1 MANPREWD
9 DDLEDDESEW
19 GLGVYTAVAPVEPDG
34 ERLTRLAESK
44 RWAQRTWDA
53 IQRNLRDR

>member
-1 MANPREWD
+1 MARADFFD
-9 DDLEDDESEW
+9 DEDDESEW

-44 RWAQRTWDA
+44 RWAAKMWDE
-53 IQRNLRDR
+53 IQARLREVR